1 MSGSTR
7 RQFSAAFELKV
18 IDFAEANGNMAA
30 QCQFGVSE
38 KCVRYW
44 RAQKKKLL
52 CVNHAKCPFEGVVR
66 FPQLDDT
73 LTDFVRKQRARSL
86 LVTTHAIRCKAVELA
101 REAGLP
107 REEFRDPSSWVCIAL

>member
-1 MSGSTR
+1 MRAVLEGTEKKVAMCKPCKMSFRGR
-7 RQFSAAFELKV
+7 SAV
-18 IDFAEANGNMAA
+18 
-30 QCQFGVSE
+30 
-38 KCVRYW
+38 Y
-44 RAQKKKLL
+44 
-52 CVNHAKCPFEGVVR
+52 
-66 FPQLDDT
+66 PQLDDT